1 MIIRSKKGD
10 SMISIDQRSLGAS
23 GLIVPALGIGIWSW
37 GDKTIWGYGGSYTR
51 DDITQAYHACLDA
64 GLNFFDTAEMYG
76 SGESERLLGECRRED
91 GRPIIVASKFAPP
104 LSRFSRTR
112 SSARS
117 LLKALD
123 NSLARLGI
131 ECIDLY
137 QIHFPSPLL
146 KIDDLMDVLAEAA
159 RAGKIRAVGVSNYS
173 ASQMRQAHA
182 RLARYNIP
190 LASNQVHYSLLHR
203 YPETNGVLDACREL
217 DVALIAYSPL
227 EQGVLTGK
235 YRNADVSMPANTRRM
250 LSLFLRLDLTGDTKG
265 ALPAWQRVFSTPRV
279 MQREK
284 IEPLF
289 VILEEIAYAHEK
301 TIAQVALN
309 WLLTKDECI
318 IPIPGAKNARQARE
332 NAGALGWRLT
342 PEEHAQ
348 MSQTEVATR

>member
-1 MIIRSKKGD
+1 
-10 SMISIDQRSLGAS
+10 MISIDQRSLGAS
-23 GLIVPALGIGIWSW
+23 GLVVPALGIGIWSW

-51 DDITQAYHACLDA
+51 DDITQAYHSCLDA

-146 KIDDLMDVLAEAA
+146 KVDDLMDVLAEAV
-159 RAGKIRAVGVSNYS
+159 RAGKVRAVGVSNYS
-173 ASQMRQAHA
+173 ASMMRQAHS
-182 RLARYNIP
+182 RLASHGIP

-203 YPETNGVLDACREL
+203 YPETNGVLETCREL

-227 EQGVLTGK
+227 EQGTLTGK
-235 YRNADVSMPANTRRM
+235 YRTRDASTPFSRR
-250 LSLFLRLDLTGDTKG
+250 LIQSIGGRLDPFGDTRG
-265 ALPAWQRVFSTPRV
+265 SLTMTQRLLSGSRTK
-279 MQREK
+279 QREK
-284 IEPLF
+284 LEPLF
-289 VILEEIAYAHEK
+289 VVLEEIARAHEK

-309 WLLTKDECI
+309 WLITKDEHV

-332 NAGALGWRLT
+332 NAGALGWHLT
-342 PEEHAQ
+342 AAEHTRI
-348 MSQTEVATR
+348 SQAEFDSR